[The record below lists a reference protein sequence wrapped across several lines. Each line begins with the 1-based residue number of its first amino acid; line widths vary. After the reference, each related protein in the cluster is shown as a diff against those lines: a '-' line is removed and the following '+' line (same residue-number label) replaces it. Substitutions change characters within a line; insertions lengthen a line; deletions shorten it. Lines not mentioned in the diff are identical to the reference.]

1 MRQYV
6 VTVKYEIETPD
17 DITEDDVL
25 DDWENFVKNWLFAD
39 IVAEE
44 QTYE

>member
-6 VTVKYEIETPD
+6 VTVKYEIETAD

-25 DDWENFVKNWLFAD
+25 DDWTEFTDSFSLASVTVD
-39 IVAEE
+39 E
-44 QTYE
+44 Q

>member
-25 DDWENFVKNWLFAD
+25 DDWTEFTDTWCCASVTVD
-39 IVAEE
+39 E
-44 QTYE
+44 Q